1 MDLANVFK
9 YDIDTLKSFNNEINE
24 ENVEFPTYCTSP
36 YRPKLIEWQN
46 GNNQDENVESPT
58 YCTSPHRP
66 NLIEWQNGNNQDIIQ
81 DAGLISVQK
90 SPITSKPTYC
100 TSPYKP
106 NLIQWGNENSQDT
119 IEEVG
124 LISVQKSLISP
135 TSNQPTYCISSYK
148 PNLIQWE
155 NGNSQDTIE
164 EIELVISPKSPIT
177 ATSNHLTTIPQP
189 SIITDKREEKK
200 SDLSNKQLLVESV
213 LFECFED
220 NTSTTS
226 DNLPVFTID
235 AAYCNF
241 DSSNILHGRLRWG
254 R

>member
-106 NLIQWGNENSQDT
+106 NLIQW
-119 IEEVG
+119 
-124 LISVQKSLISP
+124 
-135 TSNQPTYCISSYK
+135 
-148 PNLIQWE
+148 E
-155 NGNSQDTIE
+155 NGNSSQHTME
-164 EIELVISPKSPIT
+164 EVQLVTSQKSPIT
-177 ATSNHLTTIPQP
+177 TTSNHLIAIPKP
-189 SIITDKREEKK
+189 SITTEKK
-200 SDLSNKQLLVESV
+200 SDLSNKQLLDKSV
-213 LFECFED
+213 LFECFEG
-220 NTSTTS
+220 NTSTTG
-226 DNLPVFTID
+226 DNLSVFTID
-235 AAYCNF
+235 AGYCNF
-241 DSSNILHGRLRWG
+241 DSSNIVRGRLRWG

>member
-1 MDLANVFK
+1 MDLGNVFK

-100 TSPYKP
+100 TTP
-106 NLIQWGNENSQDT
+106 
-119 IEEVG
+119 
-124 LISVQKSLISP
+124 
-135 TSNQPTYCISSYK
+135 YK

-155 NGNSQDTIE
+155 NGNSSQHTME
-164 EIELVISPKSPIT
+164 EVQLVISQKSPIT
-177 ATSNHLTTIPQP
+177 TTFNQLIAIPKP
-189 SIITDKREEKK
+189 SITTEKK
-200 SDLSNKQLLVESV
+200 SDLSNKQLLDKSV
-213 LFECFED
+213 LFECFEG
-220 NTSTTS
+220 NTSTTG
-226 DNLPVFTID
+226 DNLSVFTID
-235 AAYCNF
+235 AGYCNF
-241 DSSNILHGRLRWG
+241 DSSNIVRGRLRWG